1 MGEPSMAT
9 EWGKVRGRAIFGGSR
24 STLRTGRRIMH
35 GEVSTVCHT
44 LNVNVRNGTSR
55 LRQEAD
61 GEERMRSFSISHS
74 L

>member
-1 MGEPSMAT
+1 
-9 EWGKVRGRAIFGGSR
+9 
-24 STLRTGRRIMH
+24 MH